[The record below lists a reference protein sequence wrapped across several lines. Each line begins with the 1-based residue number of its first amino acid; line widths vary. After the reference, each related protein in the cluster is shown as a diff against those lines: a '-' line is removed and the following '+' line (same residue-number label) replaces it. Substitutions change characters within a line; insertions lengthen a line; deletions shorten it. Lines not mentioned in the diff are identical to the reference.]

1 MAKPK
6 KTKTAPDGPLP
17 DSEKERAVDM
27 AVSQI
32 ERQFGR
38 GAIMKLGAGGVIPNV
53 KSISTGSLGLD
64 IAIGVGGN
72 TPGKDNRDFRP

>member
-1 MAKPK
+1 
-6 KTKTAPDGPLP
+6 
-17 DSEKERAVDM
+17 M

-53 KSISTGSLGLD
+53 QAISSGPSGLM
-64 IAIGVGGN
+64 
-72 TPGKDNRDFRP
+72 